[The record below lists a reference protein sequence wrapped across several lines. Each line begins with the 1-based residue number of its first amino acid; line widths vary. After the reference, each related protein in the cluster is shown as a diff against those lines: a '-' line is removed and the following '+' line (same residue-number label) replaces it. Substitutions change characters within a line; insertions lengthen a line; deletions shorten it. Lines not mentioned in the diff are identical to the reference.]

1 MIVMIPWIKQDKT
14 PVPWMMCQAGK
25 TAFTVLQTRFSNPK
39 LGNPEEG
46 CGMAG
51 WEGRSALIFRQFREK
66 HRDGSS

>member
-1 MIVMIPWIKQDKT
+1 
-14 PVPWMMCQAGK
+14 MMCQAGK

-51 WEGRSALIFRQFREK
+51 WEGRSALIFRQFRENIEM
-66 HRDGSS
+66 GQVNQVNL